1 MQCRNAVLLRCSWP
15 IPVLMISV
23 WGGRWKSWAQAASHP
38 GLGLRKV
45 WDEQLVICVPAETS
59 TVLEQTR
66 SLLTGWAGDDAA
78 AGALCA
84 GHVTRDTCDGCWPGL
99 AASSRCGHQTPTQN
113 HWPRH
118 PPPNSALPR
127 AFQHFTSGLLWLW
140 RQKYLHDKK
149 IFARLL
155 NSTAKPVQINIFAIF
170 CLNCGSASTRPH
182 HPSSSCSQER
192 GAHRKCIKMTAVA
205 GVAVGWCSL
214 QTACSVIVRW

>member
-1 MQCRNAVLLRCSWP
+1 MQECSPATLLMADPSVNDLCVRWKMEVLGTSCLPSWP
-15 IPVLMISV
+15 GPEKSVRWAISDL
-23 WGGRWKSWAQAASHP
+23 RASRNRDP
-38 GLGLRKV
+38 
-45 WDEQLVICVPAETS
+45 
-59 TVLEQTR
+59 VLEQTR
-66 SLLTGWAGDDAA
+66 SLLTGWAGDAAA
-78 AGALCA
+78 AGVLCA
-84 GHVTRDTCDGCWPGL
+84 GHVTRDTCDGCWRGL

-127 AFQHFTSGLLWLW
+127 AFQHFTSGLLW

-170 CLNCGSASTRPH
+170 RLNCGSASTRPH

>member
-78 AGALCA
+78 AGVLCP
-84 GHVTRDTCDGCWPGL
+84 GHVTRDTCDGCWRGL

-127 AFQHFTSGLLWLW
+127 AFQHFTSGLLW

-149 IFARLL
+149 NIRL
-155 NSTAKPVQINIFAIF
+155 SVEQYCQTCTDQYF
-170 CLNCGSASTRPH
+170 CNFLFKLWICFHPAAS
-182 HPSSSCSQER
+182 SIQQ
-192 GAHRKCIKMTAVA
+192 
-205 GVAVGWCSL
+205 L
-214 QTACSVIVRW
+214 

>member
-66 SLLTGWAGDDAA
+66 SLLTGWAGDAAA
-78 AGALCA
+78 AGVLCA

-127 AFQHFTSGLLWLW
+127 AFQHFTSGLLW